1 MARGTSPPFYV
12 THYSSRVEYD
22 TKDFRSRETE
32 AVVPPRKIATKLTA
46 ASANSTTLSVKH
58 LTTAS
63 PTSKLTRPTPPPP
76 RTTTTSRTV
85 KPTTTATSPKIGRTA
100 PSSKP
105 KQLSIAFVL
114 YKKISL
120 VLMQHLSDS
129 EKAKVEVTEED
140 LIEWY
145 TKQNKEDFASDE
157 ELQRMVSII
166 IGRLIENEGSVAV
179 ARQAVDSSRPER
191 RVLMISGK

>member
-1 MARGTSPPFYV
+1 
-12 THYSSRVEYD
+12 
-22 TKDFRSRETE
+22 
-32 AVVPPRKIATKLTA
+32 
-46 ASANSTTLSVKH
+46 
-58 LTTAS
+58 
-63 PTSKLTRPTPPPP
+63 
-76 RTTTTSRTV
+76 
-85 KPTTTATSPKIGRTA
+85 
-100 PSSKP
+100 
-105 KQLSIAFVL
+105 
-114 YKKISL
+114 
-120 VLMQHLSDS
+120 MQHLSDS